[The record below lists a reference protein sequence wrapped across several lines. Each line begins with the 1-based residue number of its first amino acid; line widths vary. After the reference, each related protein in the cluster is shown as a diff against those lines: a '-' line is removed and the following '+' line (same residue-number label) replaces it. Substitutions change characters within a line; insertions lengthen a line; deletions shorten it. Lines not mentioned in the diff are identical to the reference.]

1 MPIVLDNTASLKT
14 GATSGTFSHVVS
26 AGLSDSLLLLTI
38 SLQDSNHANLPIN
51 TATYAGSAMTKVRQ
65 DTSNTNN
72 VSAAVFYLVNPNIGT
87 NNVVMTS
94 TGAVWKG
101 AISSSWSGVQQSAQ
115 PDAQNGKGTANQSA
129 SVASQIGTTVADNSL
144 IVGIVSSE
152 TNLTGKFSDFT
163 LTGIGTLQGQSFENV
178 CSMYKISGAAGAG
191 TAGGTLASSQ
201 SYNISWASFSP
212 AAEISAAQGAWC
224 SLLGVGL

>member
-1 MPIVLDNTASLKT
+1 MAIVIDNTASLKT
-14 GATSGTFSHVVS
+14 GATSGTFAHVVS

-129 SVASQIGTTVADNSL
+129 SVASQIGTTVANNSL

-152 TNLTGKFSDFT
+152 APMTGKFSDFS
-163 LTGIGTLQGQSFENV
+163 LVGVGTLQGQSFENSASV
-178 CSMYKISGAAGAG
+178 YKALATAGAG
-191 TAGGTLASSQ
+191 TAGGTLSS
-201 SYNISWASFSP
+201 SSAYNISWVSFSP
-212 AAEISAAQGAWC
+212 VIEAETFNSWR
-224 SLLGVGL
+224 SLSGVGI